1 MEETVARRMST
12 SVAREQ
18 FADIMNR
25 VEYRGERVIV
35 SRRNREVAAVVPI
48 EDLELLRRV
57 EEKLDIKDALKALKE
72 PRGKTSKQ
80 LRAELGL

>member
-1 MEETVARRMST
+1 MARSMST

-57 EEKLDIKDALKALKE
+57 EEKMDIKDALKALKE

-80 LRAELGL
+80 LRSELGL

>member
-1 MEETVARRMST
+1 VTPRVSA
-12 SVAREQ
+12 SVAREK
-18 FADIMNR
+18 FADIVNR

-35 SRRNREVAAVVPI
+35 RRHNRDVAAVIPI

-57 EEKLDIKDALKALKE
+57 EDRMDIKDALKALKE

-80 LRAELGL
+80 LRIELGL

>member
-1 MEETVARRMST
+1 MTRSMST

-18 FADIMNR
+18 FADIVNR

-57 EEKLDIKDALKALKE
+57 EEKMDIKDALKALKE